1 MPASTSR
8 SAAHLATAVLI
19 ALLVSGCAG
28 ETPTSTAASQAT
40 TTSTVAPTTTTV
52 APMTAKELAWLKA
65 IPKVSKKIEKSIGAI
80 SNLSTSGMANLANSL
95 RSCSRELARGG
106 SPSDPLQ
113 PVYTLVKKAC
123 REYDKGAVC
132 FTTAARIGIPFC
144 RHSRRANPVQGD
156 RLRLRGCRQGHHRP
170 WSTPRTRARTSRRR
184 LADDAISAGLHGQT
198 RYGHPLRACLGQ
210 SR

>member
-8 SAAHLATAVLI
+8 SSAHLATAVLLV
-19 ALLVSGCAG
+19 LLVSGCAG
-28 ETPTSTAASQAT
+28 ETPTSTAASQA

-65 IPKVSKKIEKSIGAI
+65 IPKVSKKIENSIGAI
-80 SNLSTSGMANLANSL
+80 SNLSTSGMASLANSL

-106 SPSDPLQ
+106 SPSDRLQ

-132 FTTAARIGIPFC
+132 FTTAARIGIPFAGTPEERTQSKAIDC
-144 RHSRRANPVQGD
+144 GFAAAAEGTIGLVDAANKGEDIKAKVG
-156 RLRLRGCRQGHHRP
+156 
-170 WSTPRTRARTSRRR
+170 
-184 LADDAISAGLHGQT
+184 
-198 RYGHPLRACLGQ
+198 
-210 SR
+210 